1 MTFVVRKTAGRN
13 HYYVD
18 IDIDPRH
25 RLPGVTTIIKAM
37 ANKRLEIYAS
47 SATAD
52 YAVNNWAEMDA
63 LPPADRVRA
72 IMGGRWGKRD
82 AARDNGK
89 DVHRFGEKL
98 LIGEPVEVPPSMR
111 GYVESYVRFMDVSQI
126 RAEHIEVPCYS
137 AADKYAGTIDILG
150 DLILPDTEEWADV
163 VRDEDGRAYGILD
176 PKTGKGIYESAAL
189 QLCAYAHAERI
200 ILEGATSSDRTKRVE
215 INMPA
220 VDFAAAVHIHPD
232 GTTATLVRTDAS
244 DDAFRKFQYLIQ
256 IYDLQQHADEL
267 LYPPTP
273 YPYSRPTESVVKA
286 LAPVFDQAIEDL
298 TPDPVTG
305 IPAQPAAE
313 VFEV

>member
-1 MTFVVRKTAGRN
+1 MTFVVRRTAGRN

-37 ANKRLEIYAS
+37 ANKRLETYAS

-52 YAVNNWAEMDA
+52 YAVNNWEAMNA

-72 IMGGRWGKRD
+72 IMGGRWEKRD
-82 AARDNGK
+82 AAGANGS

-98 LIGEPVEVPPSMR
+98 LLGEPVEVPPALR
-111 GYVESYVRFMDVSQI
+111 GYVESYVRFMDLSQI

-137 AADKYAGTIDILG
+137 DTDRYAGTIDILG
-150 DLILPDTEEWADV
+150 DLVLPDLEEWADV
-163 VRDEDGRAYGILD
+163 PRDEDGRSFGVLD
-176 PKTGKGIYESAAL
+176 PKTGKGVYESGAL

-200 ILEGATSSDRTKRVE
+200 ILEGATTSDRSKRVE
-215 INMPA
+215 IDMPA

-232 GTTATLVRTDAS
+232 GTPATLVRTDAS
-244 DDAFRKFQYLIQ
+244 DDAYRRFQYLIQ

-273 YPYSRPTESVVKA
+273 YPYSRPSAKVIAT
-286 LAPVFDQAIEDL
+286 LAPIHMPELAEQADADPL
-298 TPDPVTG
+298 ADTP
-305 IPAQPAAE
+305 AE
-313 VFEV
+313 IFEV

>member
-25 RLPGVTTIIKAM
+25 RMPGVTTIIKAM
-37 ANKRLEIYAS
+37 ANKKLETYAS

-52 YAVNNWAEMDA
+52 YAVNNWEAMNA

-72 IMGGRWGKRD
+72 IMSGRWEKRN
-82 AARDNGK
+82 AGGENGK

-98 LIGEPVEVPPSMR
+98 LLGEPVEVPPALR
-111 GYVESYVRFMDVSQI
+111 GYVESYVRFMDLSQI

-137 AADKYAGTIDILG
+137 ATDRYAGTIDILG
-150 DLILPDTEEWADV
+150 DLVLPDLEEWADV
-163 VRDEDGRAYGILD
+163 PRDEEGRSYGVLD
-176 PKTGKGIYESAAL
+176 PKTGGGIYESAAL

-200 ILEGATSSDRTKRVE
+200 ILEGATTSDRSKRVE
-215 INMPA
+215 IDMPA
-220 VDFAAAVHIHPD
+220 VDFAAAVHVHPD
-232 GTTATLVRTDAS
+232 GTPATLVRTDAS

-256 IYDLQQHADEL
+256 IYDLQRYSDEL

-273 YPYSRPTESVVKA
+273 YPYRRPSEEVIAALEPIHLPELADATVPDP
-286 LAPVFDQAIEDL
+286 LAP
-298 TPDPVTG
+298 
-305 IPAQPAAE
+305 PAAE